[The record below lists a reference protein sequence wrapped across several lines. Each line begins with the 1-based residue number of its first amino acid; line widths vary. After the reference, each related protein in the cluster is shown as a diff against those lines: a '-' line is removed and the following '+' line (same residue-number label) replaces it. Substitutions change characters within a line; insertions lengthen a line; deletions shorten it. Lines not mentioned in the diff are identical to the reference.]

1 MQRPDILLHLDSYP
15 EPTSIEAIDQAI
27 AFGASLNGVVT
38 ALAVHID
45 IRVPRN
51 KVAEYLVGLSRMAD
65 EEEGKSLNACRRL
78 LAHFAERAKEAGM
91 PGDTLL
97 DRANLYLVGEHVAQR
112 ARTRDLCLVPVIDRL
127 DGQRSVAEAVI
138 FDSGRPTVVFSP
150 GVADL
155 PKSGLNTVVL
165 AWDGSRCAARAMA
178 DAMPVLLN
186 ARKVVVFT
194 AVKEKPSAVSG
205 LGEDAVRYLKAHGVA
220 AVAEQ
225 RDAERQSI
233 GDVLDRFVVD
243 VGAGMLVMG
252 AYGRSKLREFILGGA
267 TEHVL
272 NSPKVPLLLSH

>member
-15 EPTSIEAIDQAI
+15 EPTSMEAIDQAV
-27 AFGASLNGVVT
+27 AFGASLDGVLT

-51 KVAEYLVGLSRMAD
+51 KVAEYLVGLSRLAD
-65 EEEGKSLNACRRL
+65 EEEGKSLRSCQQL
-78 LAHFAERAKEAGM
+78 LAHFVTRAKEAGM
-91 PGDTLL
+91 PVDTLL
-97 DRANLYLVGEHVAQR
+97 ERANLYLVGEHVAQR
-112 ARTRDLCLVPVIDRL
+112 ARTRDLCIVPVIDRL

-138 FDSGRPTVVFSP
+138 FDSGRPAIVFSP

-155 PKSGLNTVVL
+155 PKTGLNTVVL

-178 DAMPVLLN
+178 DAMPVLTK

-194 AVKEKPSAVSG
+194 AVNEKPTAVSG
-205 LGEDAVRYLKAHGVA
+205 LGEEAVRYLKRHGVA

-225 RDAERQSI
+225 RDAERQPI
-233 GDVLDRFVVD
+233 GEVLDRIVVD

-272 NSPKVPLLLSH
+272 SSPKVPLLLSH